1 MYLYGASG
9 HAKVIIDILE
19 LLRIPVDGLYDDNP
33 EIKQLLSY
41 PVLGSLKNQVKR
53 PQLPFIISI
62 GNNLVRKKIKEL
74 FPLVFANAL
83 IHPEATISNRAVLG
97 EGTVV
102 MGHAIINADT
112 RIGQHAIINTSASI
126 DHDCTIGDFVHI
138 SPNATLT
145 GGVTVGEGTMVG
157 AGAVII
163 PYTKIGQWA
172 VIGAGSVVTKNIPDY
187 ELWMGNPARF
197 VRKLN
202 RCD

>member
-19 LLRIPVDGLYDDNP
+19 LLSIPVDGLYDDNP
-33 EIKQLLSY
+33 NIKQLAGY
-41 PVLGSLKNQVKR
+41 PVLGSLKNQTRLPKE
-53 PQLPFIISI
+53 PFIISI
-62 GNNLVRKKIKEL
+62 GNNLVRKTIKEQY
-74 FPLVFANAL
+74 PLVFTNAL
-83 IHPEATISNRAVLG
+83 IHPTATISNSAVLG

-102 MGHAIINADT
+102 MGHAIINAET
-112 RIGQHAIINTSASI
+112 RIGQHVIINTSASI
-126 DHDCTIGDFVHI
+126 DHDCTIGNFVHI

-145 GGVTVGEGTMVG
+145 GGVTVGEGANVG

-163 PYTKIGQWA
+163 PYLEIGKWA

-197 VRKLN
+197 VRKIEPV
-202 RCD
+202 